1 MILDDL
7 GRVLGGFVGSWG
19 VFWGG
24 LEGSCMDH
32 GGSWGI
38 LGASWEILEGFW
50 RVFEESCM
58 EDLEGILEGS

>member
-1 MILDDL
+1 M
-7 GRVLGGFVGSWG
+7 
-19 VFWGG
+19 FWGG

-38 LGASWEILEGFW
+38 LGASWGILEGFW

-58 EDLEGILEGS
+58 DLGGDFGGIVRILGGFWGGPGGPRKS